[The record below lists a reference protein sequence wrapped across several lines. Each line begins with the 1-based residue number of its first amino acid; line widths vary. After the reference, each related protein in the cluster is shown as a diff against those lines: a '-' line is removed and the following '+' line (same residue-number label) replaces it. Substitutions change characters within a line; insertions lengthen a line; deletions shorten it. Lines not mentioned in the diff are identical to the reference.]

1 LEAGMKILLLEGNPD
16 DAALA
21 KEAILEIEESR
32 RWRRWVRH
40 IDLVHLER
48 LEDATAVLAQEPFD
62 VVLAGDALPDA
73 CGLAPLLSLRAQAP
87 EAAVILL
94 ISGGD
99 DALAVSAIREGAED
113 CIPKEELDCAPLAR
127 ALRNAVERRR
137 RAAALRSVILL
148 DADTGLYNRNGFMVA
163 AGRDRK
169 LARRLSHSAWL
180 VVAALGGA
188 DHAMDAAP
196 PAPVELAEILRLS
209 FPDTD
214 VIARLEACR
223 FAVLSL
229 RGEGEDVSA
238 PVAALRR
245 RVWLRNRRRRGE
257 PPLSVHVG
265 TASQGAS
272 GDLSIEELLD
282 LAQSSLCEN
291 RPSEPLTLDG
301 ARRASA

>member
-1 LEAGMKILLLEGNPD
+1 MKILLLEGNPD

-48 LEDATAVLAQEPFD
+48 LDEATAVLAQERFD

-99 DALAVSAIREGAED
+99 DALALSAIREGAED

-148 DADTGLYNRNGFMVA
+148 DAETGLHNRNGFMVA
-163 AGRDRK
+163 AGRDCK
-169 LARRLSHSAWL
+169 LARTLSRCAWL
-180 VVAALGGA
+180 VVAALGDA
-188 DHAMDAAP
+188 DQAMDAAL

-214 VIARLEACR
+214 VIARLETRR

-238 PVAALRR
+238 PLAALRR
-245 RVWLRNRRRRGE
+245 RVWLRNRLGRTE
-257 PPLSVHVG
+257 PPLSVQVG
-265 TASQGAS
+265 TASQGPS

-282 LAQSSLCEN
+282 VAQSSLCEN
-291 RPSEPLTLDG
+291 GPSEPQVLDGG

>member
-21 KEAILEIEESR
+21 KEALLEIEESR

-87 EAAVILL
+87 ETAVILL

-148 DADTGLYNRNGFMVA
+148 DAETGLYNRNGFMVA

-169 LARRLSHSAWL
+169 LARRLSRSAWL
-180 VVAALGGA
+180 VVAALGGP
-188 DHAMDAAP
+188 DHALDA
-196 PAPVELAEILRLS
+196 APVELAEILRLS
-209 FPDTD
+209 FSDTD
-214 VIARLEACR
+214 VIARLEARR

-229 RGEGEDVSA
+229 CGEGEDVSA
-238 PVAALRR
+238 PLAGLRR
-245 RVWLRNRRRRGE
+245 RVWLRNRPRRGE

-265 TASQGAS
+265 TASLGPS

-291 RPSEPLTLDG
+291 GPSEPLALDG

>member
-1 LEAGMKILLLEGNPD
+1 MKILLLEGNPD

-87 EAAVILL
+87 ETAVILL

-99 DALAVSAIREGAED
+99 DALAMSAIREGAED

-137 RAAALRSVILL
+137 RSAAVRSVILL
-148 DADTGLYNRNGFMVA
+148 DAETGLHNRNGFMVA
-163 AGRDRK
+163 AGRDCK
-169 LARRLSHSAWL
+169 LARRLGRSAWL

-196 PAPVELAEILRLS
+196 VELAEILCLS
-209 FPDTD
+209 FPGTD
-214 VIARLEACR
+214 VIARLEARR

-229 RGEGEDVSA
+229 CGEGEDVSA
-238 PVAALRR
+238 PLAALRR

-257 PPLSVHVG
+257 PPLSVQVG
-265 TASQGAS
+265 TASLGPS
-272 GDLSIEELLD
+272 GDLSIQELLD

-291 RPSEPLTLDG
+291 GPSEPLAVEG